1 MKNVIN
7 FLQLNFLPRSV
18 DAGLLVLRL
27 WLGFSMFW
35 LHGRGKLMNFGATAQ
50 KFPDPLGIGGQTS
63 LGLAVFGEV
72 VCALLLVLGLF
83 TRFAALSL
91 VITMSVAFFLVMKA
105 NLAPGGPNG
114 ELAFIY
120 LAGYVVLL
128 ITGAG
133 RFSLDAMLNRSS
145 TRSAAGLSVVEAA
158 SGQAYRRRAL

>member
-1 MKNVIN
+1 MHNVLS

-27 WLGFSMFW
+27 WLGLSMLW
-35 LHGRGKLMNFGATAQ
+35 LHGRDKLMKFGTLSG
-50 KFPDPLGIGGQTS
+50 KFPDPLGIGTQTS
-63 LGLAVFGEV
+63 LSLAIFGEL
-72 VCALLLVLGLF
+72 VCAALLVIGLF
-83 TRFAALSL
+83 TRFAAVSL
-91 VITMSVAFFLVMKA
+91 IITMCVAFFLVMKA

-133 RFSLDAMLNRSS
+133 RFSVDAMLNRG
-145 TRSAAGLSVVEAA
+145 AADRTN
-158 SGQAYRRRAL
+158 YR